1 MDLEM
6 EKKTFSWDR
15 FLQRGLYVLQEV
27 DFGIQMQVEKQ
38 KSIKF

>member
-6 EKKTFSWDR
+6 EKKTFSCDR
-15 FLQRGLYVLQEV
+15 FLQSGLYVLQEV

-38 KSIKF
+38 TSIKF